1 MNIQKQLGKQLP
13 ELQNLVELPPSCYQT
28 WYWFVELHSARSNNG
43 FSANP
48 ISYLEMQAYFNLKK
62 IEPMDYELALIKRFD
77 NAYLKVQ
84 ADKASK
90 EEAKNKNKK

>member
-1 MNIQKQLGKQLP
+1 
-13 ELQNLVELPPSCYQT
+13 
-28 WYWFVELHSARSNNG
+28 
-43 FSANP
+43 
-48 ISYLEMQAYFNLKK
+48 MQAYFNLKK